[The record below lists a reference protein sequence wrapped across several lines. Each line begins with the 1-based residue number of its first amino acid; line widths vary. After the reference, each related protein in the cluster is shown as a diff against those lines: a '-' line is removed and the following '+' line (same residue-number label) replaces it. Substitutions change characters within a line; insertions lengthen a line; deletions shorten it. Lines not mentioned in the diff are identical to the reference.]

1 MVNDLTKQGVIWIK
15 GFSASGKTTVARKVE
30 FRLKQGGYK
39 IIALDGDELRNIFGD
54 KWGHDKDSREELAS
68 AYFRLCSHLSSQG
81 FTVVIS
87 AVAMFDTLE
96 TWVRTQIPNAM
107 QVFLDVPMNER
118 LDRDANTKRI
128 FLNKNTHDSLYDLP
142 KCSDIVV
149 ANYGEVTPDIAA
161 KEIVEKY
168 YSFNTGEIDRDRSKH
183 WKEYYAKDIAPSNPS
198 SYAEKV
204 VMQIKK
210 GQHILDIGCGNRR
223 DSIFFSGKGVK
234 VDAIDRSKDA
244 IDLCRRKYISST
256 INFSSGDVTHM
267 ANKGVKYDNI
277 YCRFVI
283 HAMPVSEEIDL
294 IQTSFD
300 LLKKGGCIFIEC
312 RSINDP
318 LSRKGEVLSPT
329 ERFYGHYR
337 RFIIPYELD
346 SRLVE
351 EGFEVLE
358 ISEYNGVSRYD
369 DDNPVVVRVTAIKR

>member
-54 KWGHDKDSREELAS
+54 KWGYDKDSREELAS

-96 TWVRTQIPNAM
+96 PWVRTQIPHTM

-168 YSFNTGEIDRDRSKH
+168 YSFNTGKTDRDRS
-183 WKEYYAKDIAPSNPS
+183 IMI
-198 SYAEKV
+198 V
-204 VMQIKK
+204 
-210 GQHILDIGCGNRR
+210 
-223 DSIFFSGKGVK
+223 
-234 VDAIDRSKDA
+234 
-244 IDLCRRKYISST
+244 
-256 INFSSGDVTHM
+256 
-267 ANKGVKYDNI
+267 
-277 YCRFVI
+277 
-283 HAMPVSEEIDL
+283 
-294 IQTSFD
+294 
-300 LLKKGGCIFIEC
+300 
-312 RSINDP
+312 
-318 LSRKGEVLSPT
+318 
-329 ERFYGHYR
+329 
-337 RFIIPYELD
+337 
-346 SRLVE
+346 
-351 EGFEVLE
+351 
-358 ISEYNGVSRYD
+358 
-369 DDNPVVVRVTAIKR
+369 